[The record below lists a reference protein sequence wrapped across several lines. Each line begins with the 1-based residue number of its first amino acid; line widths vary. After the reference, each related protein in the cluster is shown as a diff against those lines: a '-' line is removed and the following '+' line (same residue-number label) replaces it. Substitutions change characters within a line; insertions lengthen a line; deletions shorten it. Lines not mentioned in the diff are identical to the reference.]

1 MPVEK
6 TLREEIM
13 TKKKPVLVELGKEEL
28 LEKMWA
34 ADPVV
39 KQMLINSEKLE
50 IARDHFFFYLN
61 DLERS
66 FFDIYT
72 DKPYVGMH
80 PVEKNIAKE
89 CIRVLKNVIRT
100 ENEVLTKGSALKH
113 LYKIANQRKGA
124 LEDVEHGF
132 LAEFLYLF
140 RGIHGNLKI
149 PEKVEVME
157 VNGRKAGEERSN
169 HLDKY
174 SGFLMK
180 HFKRMRSGLDQSAIR
195 YQQKMKHKILKH
207 FQATEEDWKDYQWHL
222 KHVIKDL
229 KTLQSLVTLDSEEI
243 EGLKLAIQ
251 FDIPFHITPY
261 YLSLFSQ
268 SGRSRHDKG
277 IRAMVMPSV
286 TYCHNVNEN
295 RLKKTDMDF
304 MGEKS
309 TSPIDAVTRRYPQIV
324 ILKPFDTCP
333 QICVY
338 CQRNW
343 EIKNISEGT
352 VTKKKIDK
360 AIEWIKNDPYVTEVL
375 ITGGDPLTLKNETIL
390 EIVKAVAAIDHIER
404 IRIGTRTLITLPF
417 RWDDE
422 LLNTL
427 AKYNVYGRREVC
439 IITHFEYAM
448 EITPDILEVISRI
461 RKAGMSIYNQEVF
474 TYYNSKK
481 FETAFLRRMMKLS
494 GVDPYYTFNTKGKAE
509 TIDFRVPMARIQQ
522 ERKEEARLQSG
533 IVRTDEPVFNV
544 PKLGKT
550 HLRAWQDHEPVMIKH
565 SGERIYRFYPWES
578 RIAIV
583 DDYLYTDIP
592 IYDYLKRLHDDGEDI
607 RKYRSIWYYF

>member
-1 MPVEK
+1 
-6 TLREEIM
+6 M
-13 TKKKPVLVELGKEEL
+13 TKTKQVLVELRKEEL

-34 ADPVV
+34 ADPFV
-39 KQMLINSEKLE
+39 KQMLINSENLE

-66 FFDIYT
+66 YYYIYT
-72 DKPYVGMH
+72 DKPYIGMH

-100 ENEVLTKGSALKH
+100 ENEMLTKGSALKY
-113 LYKIANQRKGA
+113 LYKLAKNRKGA
-124 LEDVEHGF
+124 LEAVEPGF
-132 LAEFLYLF
+132 LSEFLYLF
-140 RGIHGNLKI
+140 RGIHGNFKLH
-149 PEKVEVME
+149 EKVDLLET
-157 VNGRKAGEERSN
+157 NGRKAGEERSR

-174 SGFLMK
+174 SSILLKYYRKMK
-180 HFKRMRSGLDQSAIR
+180 SGLDQEMIR
-195 YQQKMKHKILKH
+195 KQQKMKDKILNY
-207 FQATEEDWKDYQWHL
+207 FQATEKDWKDYMWHL

-229 KTLQSLVTLDSEEI
+229 DTLQALITLDPGEI
-243 EGLKLAIQ
+243 EGLKLAIKYH
-251 FDIPFHITPY
+251 IPFHITPY
-261 YLSLFSQ
+261 YLSLFNE
-268 SGRSRHDKG
+268 SGRTRHDQG
-277 IRAMVMPSV
+277 LRAMVIPSA
-286 TYCHNVNEN
+286 TYCHNVNQN

-309 TSPIDAVTRRYPQIV
+309 TSPIDAITRRYPQIV
-324 ILKPFDTCP
+324 ILKPLDTCP

-343 EIKNISEGT
+343 EIKNINEAT
-352 VTKKKIDK
+352 VTRTKINK
-360 AIEWIKNDPYVTEVL
+360 AIEWIKKDPYVTEVL
-375 ITGGDPLTLKNETIL
+375 ITGGDPLTLKNKTIL
-390 EIVKAVAAIDHIER
+390 DIVEAVAEIDHVER
-404 IRIGTRTLITLPF
+404 IRIGTRTMITLPF
-417 RWDDE
+417 RWDQE
-422 LLNTL
+422 LLDIL
-427 AKYNVYGRREVC
+427 AKYNEYGRREIC
-439 IITHFEYAM
+439 IITHFEYAV
-448 EITPDILEVISRI
+448 EITPDVLEVIGRI

-509 TIDFRVPMARIQQ
+509 TVDFRVPMARLQQ
-522 ERKEEARLQSG
+522 ERKEEARLQPG

-544 PKLGKT
+544 PKLGKA
-550 HLRAWQDHEPVMIKH
+550 HLRAWQDHEPVMIKP

-592 IYDYLKRLHDDGEDI
+592 IYDYLKRLYLDGEDI
-607 RKYRSIWYYF
+607 RKYMSIWYYF